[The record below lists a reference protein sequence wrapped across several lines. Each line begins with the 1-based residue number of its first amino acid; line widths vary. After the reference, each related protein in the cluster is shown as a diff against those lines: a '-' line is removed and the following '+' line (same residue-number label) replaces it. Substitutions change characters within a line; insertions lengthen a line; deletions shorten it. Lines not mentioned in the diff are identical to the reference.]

1 IDIGLLGTDGHC
13 KEEGRLVLGA
23 LAVPSAARESGM
35 SNTPFGHLAALGERL
50 EQTSKRSELI
60 ELLAGF
66 LQKLAPDEIGPGVRM
81 VIGQVFPGW
90 DTRILNMSWRAVA
103 KVVDQLTEPD
113 ETQRKAIVAEAVD
126 GGQGVQ
132 LLLERARLVPPEQPP
147 LTILEVYRTFEEMA
161 EAVGAGSRRRKEQLL
176 RSLLVR
182 ATPVEAKYLVK
193 NVLAEMR
200 HGVGEGIL
208 LEAIA
213 KAAKVPP
220 EGVRRGNMLWGD
232 IGEVARAA
240 LVEGR
245 EGIEAASIRLFHPL
259 KPMLAQT
266 ADDLSEAFRRH
277 QGGLALEYKLD
288 GARVQIHKRG
298 EEVRIYSRRLS
309 DVTRSLPDLVQ
320 LVRDGL
326 RGDEAVVE
334 GEAVAVDGRGRP
346 LPFQYLMRRFR
357 RVRDVAA
364 MVERIPLELYLFDLL
379 YLDGYSFID
388 TPYKER
394 WLALVEAAGSLK
406 LVQRLLPRTVTEGE
420 TFAEEAYRAGHEGVI
435 AKQLSSTY
443 TPGLRGKAWL
453 KLKHILSLDLV
464 VVAADWGYGRRHGW
478 LSNYHLAARDEA
490 SGDFLV
496 VGKTFKGLTDDQF
509 QEMTEK
515 LLALEVTRR
524 RSTVFVEPWV
534 VVEVLFNEIQAS
546 PQYKSGYAL
555 RFARIARIREDKS
568 VNQADTIQTVRQLY
582 DKQFEFKGQG
592 PEK

>member
-1 IDIGLLGTDGHC
+1 
-13 KEEGRLVLGA
+13 
-23 LAVPSAARESGM
+23 M